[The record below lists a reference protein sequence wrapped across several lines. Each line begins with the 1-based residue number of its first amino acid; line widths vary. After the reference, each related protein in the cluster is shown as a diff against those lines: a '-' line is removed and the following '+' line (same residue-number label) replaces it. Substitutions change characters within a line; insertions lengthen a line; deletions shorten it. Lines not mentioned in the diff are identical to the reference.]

1 MSRFTKHIFRF
12 IIAGIFIPLS
22 LHAQPAD
29 EYTIKAVWL
38 ERFTRFIDWPKN
50 NRVNDQRK
58 NFTIGIVGDDPFCG
72 KLEQVYN
79 DQRIKNKHVT
89 VLRLESYADIEKCDL
104 LFISSSEA
112 DQLVNIL
119 AKTWNKA
126 ILTISDTPGF
136 GQKGVLINFY
146 WDLEKIR
153 FEINEKAVNDS
164 GLYFGF
170 RLMNAAT
177 LINRINP

>member
-1 MSRFTKHIFRF
+1 MNRFTTH
-12 IIAGIFIPLS
+12 IIAFLIGGIFLPLS

-50 NRVNDQRK
+50 NRVNDHRK
-58 NFTIGIVGDDPFCG
+58 NFTIGIIGTDPFNG

-79 DQRIKNKHVT
+79 DQRIKNKPVT
-89 VLRLESYADIEKCDL
+89 VLRLESYAEIEKCDL
-104 LFISSSEA
+104 LFISASEA
-112 DQLVNIL
+112 DQLANIL
-119 AKTWNKA
+119 NKTWNKA

-170 RLMNAAT
+170 RLLNAAT